1 MSLED
6 SGNVVSFRKEL
17 LIVRILCDVTCN
29 YFRLQLA
36 ANVESWF
43 AMFVNVERHSQP
55 RRTGCECDGNENQK
69 EVEDDEKEDER
80 KGSIAQRLCGS

>member
-6 SGNVVSFRKEL
+6 SGNVVSFRNEF
-17 LIVRILCDVTCN
+17 IPILCDVKRN

-36 ANVESWF
+36 ENFESRF

-55 RRTGCECDGNENQK
+55 RRTGCESDGNENQK
-69 EVEDDEKEDER
+69 EDEDN
-80 KGSIAQRLCGS
+80 